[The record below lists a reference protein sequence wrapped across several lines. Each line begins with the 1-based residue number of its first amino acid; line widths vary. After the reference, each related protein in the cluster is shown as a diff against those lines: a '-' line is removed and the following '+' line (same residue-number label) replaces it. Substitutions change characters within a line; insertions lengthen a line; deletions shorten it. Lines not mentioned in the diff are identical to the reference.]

1 MKRWIDPLL
10 LRLLFAFCFFRLSFS
25 LSATNESF
33 DQQPQQTN
41 AECWTHDKQKLN
53 KMESSTEKV
62 R

>member
-10 LRLLFAFCFFRLSFS
+10 LRLLFAFCFFRS

-53 KMESSTEKV
+53 KMVESSTEKV